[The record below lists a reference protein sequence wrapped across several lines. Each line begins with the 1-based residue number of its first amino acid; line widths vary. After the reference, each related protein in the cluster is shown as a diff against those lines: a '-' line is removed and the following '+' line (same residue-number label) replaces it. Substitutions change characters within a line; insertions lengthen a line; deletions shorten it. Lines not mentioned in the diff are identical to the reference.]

1 MLMIISPA
9 KKMDFQVPVSI
20 AKHSCAEMLDHSE
33 ILIESLRTKTP
44 QDICSLMGL
53 SDKLGALNFERFQS
67 WRQPFDSSNARQAI
81 LAFRGDVYQGL
92 NAQKMDIQDLDW
104 AQDHLRILSGLYG
117 LLRPL
122 DLIQPYRLEMGTK
135 YPTNR
140 GSDLYDFWGYTI
152 TDAINRHLTALNG
165 SRPILVNLASNEYFK
180 SVHPA
185 EINAPILNPVFMDKK
200 NDEYKIVSFYAKRA
214 RGEMAAFVVKNR
226 IVDAEGLKEFRES
239 DYIHNPAMSDGNKLV
254 FTRG

>member
-1 MLMIISPA
+1 MIISPA
-9 KKMDFQVPVSI
+9 KKMDFQVPVAI
-20 AKHSCAEMLDHSE
+20 AKHSYAEMLDHSE
-33 ILIESLRTKTP
+33 VLMASLRTKTP

-67 WRQPFDSSNARQAI
+67 WRQPFDLSNARQAI

-92 NAQKMDIQDLDW
+92 NAQKMDIQYLDW

-140 GSDLYDFWGYTI
+140 GSDLY
-152 TDAINRHLTALNG
+152 LSL
-165 SRPILVNLASNEYFK
+165 
-180 SVHPA
+180 
-185 EINAPILNPVFMDKK
+185 
-200 NDEYKIVSFYAKRA
+200 
-214 RGEMAAFVVKNR
+214 
-226 IVDAEGLKEFRES
+226 
-239 DYIHNPAMSDGNKLV
+239 IHI
-254 FTRG
+254 